1 MKFLRTKLVSSF
13 KSRHSQSKTQ
23 ARHKSSERIV
33 LIGKTNIGFFLSQNL
48 VLSFF
53 ITQVFKMHIKI
64 ERLRSEYLPN
74 IGPNIWCLTTLK
86 RILGNYQD
94 HHRMNMILHTL
105 LHSCW
110 IENLPQFGN
119 EKGLIAPFPT
129 FPDDN
134 TTSNFSTTRLRI
146 ISYFCFSQRKVQSRW
161 KQNQKQ
167 KNICDFVVLTSV
179 LISRNSCWMKK
190 FLSIVRCWLLK
201 LF

>member
-33 LIGKTNIGFFLSQNL
+33 LIGKTNIGFFSLSKPC
-48 VLSFF
+48 SFF
-53 ITQVFKMHIKI
+53 LYYTGFQNAHQDWALEGRVSSQYWSQHLMSNNTQAYFG
-64 ERLRSEYLPN
+64 EWSRLPL
-74 IGPNIWCLTTLK
+74 
-86 RILGNYQD
+86 
-94 HHRMNMILHTL
+94 NMILHTV

>member
-1 MKFLRTKLVSSF
+1 MCIVHGELSKASQIAAFLIYKWTKTMKFLRTKLVSSF

-64 ERLRSEYLPN
+64 ERLRSEYLSN

-146 ISYFCFSQRKVQSRW
+146 IS
-161 KQNQKQ
+161 
-167 KNICDFVVLTSV
+167 
-179 LISRNSCWMKK
+179 
-190 FLSIVRCWLLK
+190 
-201 LF
+201 